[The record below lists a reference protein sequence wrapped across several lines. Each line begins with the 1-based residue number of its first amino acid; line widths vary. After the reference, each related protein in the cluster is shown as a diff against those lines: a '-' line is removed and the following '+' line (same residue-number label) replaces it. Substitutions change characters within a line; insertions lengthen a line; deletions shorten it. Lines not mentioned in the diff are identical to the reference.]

1 VHQCYNARVHA
12 ADKESRAVKLSREQ
26 VLHIAEL
33 AKLGITEEETE
44 RFAEQLSEILD
55 YAEMLNR
62 LDTAAIPPTA
72 QAIAQ
77 CNVTR
82 PDQVRPSL
90 TPAEVLA
97 NAPQRQGDYFRVKPI
112 LD

>member
-1 VHQCYNARVHA
+1 
-12 ADKESRAVKLSREQ
+12 VKLSREQ

-55 YAEMLNR
+55 YAEILNR
-62 LDTAAIPPTA
+62 LDTSAIPPTA
-72 QAIAQ
+72 QAITQ
-77 CNVTR
+77 RNVTR
-82 PDQVRPSL
+82 PDEVRPSL

-97 NAPQRQGDYFRVKPI
+97 NAPQRQDDYFRVKPI